1 MIGHILVLLT
11 SQDQITLKNGE
22 TLKTG
27 YDQFSF
33 VEVADHLLEEGFA
46 LDIGTRDG
54 HTPKQDPNCLNHLPK
69 EDYKYYKTFME
80 TDPLML
86 LPKNISEM
94 TEEELHHYVGLFIPG
109 GYAVLEELCSCPDVL
124 KLLMHFHKHKKNIG
138 IIGAGAAA
146 LIHSQI
152 PWLFSNYR
160 MTCLN
165 GEIESELEE
174 HLLHTQLPF
183 HVAYILE
190 QLGARTSFNL
200 PMETHVIDHNE
211 LLSAQNKYSAYDFA
225 VQFALKVKYALKI
238 S

>member
-22 TLKTG
+22 ILQTG

-33 VEVADHLLEEGFA
+33 VEVADHLKGEGFA
-46 LDIGTRDG
+46 LDIGTRAG

-69 EDYKYYKTFME
+69 EDYKFYKGFME
-80 TDPLML
+80 TDSHML
-86 LPKNISEM
+86 LPKNITEM
-94 TEEELHHYVGLFIPG
+94 TEEKLHQYVGLFIPG
-109 GYAVLEELCSCPDVL
+109 GYAALEELCSSPDVL
-124 KLLMHFHKHKKNIG
+124 KLLKHFHTHRKPIG

-146 LIHSQI
+146 LIHSEI

-160 MTCLN
+160 LTCLN
-165 GEIESELEE
+165 GEVESELEE
-174 HLLHTQLPF
+174 HLLHTKLPF

-200 PMETHVIDHNE
+200 PLETHVVDHNE
-211 LLSAQNKYSAYDFA
+211 LLSAQNKYSAYDFGL
-225 VQFALKVKYALKI
+225 QFSLKIKYDLKI